1 MGEITGYLPRFFF
14 VILQCINHKSIK
26 MKKILLIVFI
36 IPFFGF
42 SQQLYWYDVFFEIQG
57 GSADTVT
64 TLVNDYYSTVERP
77 SDLAISFSRIP
88 LKGEG
93 FSATHMLSM
102 FSPSSKSL
110 ADFRSSLKGEKWDL
124 YTSGM
129 RGKVKSIR
137 AEAGNV
143 LSHVNLDK
151 VGPIGQAWHFK
162 VHSKDTGKF
171 VAAFTKL
178 MKTFKPNGFAGTG
191 QLTHGSSN
199 GESMFIY
206 ATSSNLNEAFAG
218 GPKNKKEA
226 DAIQTFFNET
236 DFAEFSGTNTR
247 VEITQY

>member
-1 MGEITGYLPRFFF
+1 
-14 VILQCINHKSIK
+14 
-26 MKKILLIVFI
+26 MKKILLIIFI
-36 IPFFGF
+36 IPLFGF

-57 GSADTVT
+57 GSANAVT
-64 TLVNDYYSTVERP
+64 TLVNDYYSNVERP

-93 FSATHMLSM
+93 FTSTHMLSM

-162 VHSKDTGKF
+162 VHAKDTGKF

-178 MKTFKPNGFAGTG
+178 MKTFKPNGFVGTG

-226 DAIQTFFNET
+226 DAMQTFFNEI

>member
-1 MGEITGYLPRFFF
+1 
-14 VILQCINHKSIK
+14 
-26 MKKILLIVFI
+26 
-36 IPFFGF
+36 
-42 SQQLYWYDVFFEIQG
+42 
-57 GSADTVT
+57 
-64 TLVNDYYSTVERP
+64 
-77 SDLAISFSRIP
+77 
-88 LKGEG
+88 
-93 FSATHMLSM
+93 MLSM

-110 ADFRSSLKGEKWDL
+110 ADFRSSLKGEEWEL

-162 VHSKDTGKF
+162 VHAKDTRKF

-218 GPKNKKEA
+218 GPKKQKR
-226 DAIQTFFNET
+226 
-236 DFAEFSGTNTR
+236 S
-247 VEITQY
+247 

>member
-1 MGEITGYLPRFFF
+1 MKKLFLLTF
-14 VILQCINHKSIK
+14 VI
-26 MKKILLIVFI
+26 
-36 IPFFGF
+36 PFLGF
-42 SQQLYWYDVFFEIQG
+42 SQQLFWYDVFLEVESENV
-57 GSADTVT
+57 SAVA
-64 TLVNDYYSTVERP
+64 TLVNDFYSTIEKP
-77 SDLAISFSRIP
+77 SDLSVSFSRIP

-93 FSATHMLSM
+93 FNPTHMLSM

-162 VHSKDTGKF
+162 VHAKDTGKF

-226 DAIQTFFNET
+226 DAIQTFFNEI

>member
-1 MGEITGYLPRFFF
+1 
-14 VILQCINHKSIK
+14 
-26 MKKILLIVFI
+26 MKKILLIVLI

-57 GSADTVT
+57 GSADPVT